1 MHVLFNKRSQSEQ
14 QCLAA
19 AVDGWRAEIGV
30 LSLPLSTRFPPP
42 RTEAGSGTACRC
54 SQLPLN
60 PAGWKQW
67 CLSLRT
73 QEDTASKLQL
83 LREPHDGFTDLGFSH
98 PGIHFIGERCSN
110 NENGLIFIQEKA
122 KEEDREKLG
131 EKEETI
137 PPDYR
142 LEEAKVNRPGSFFLT
157 YFHSYWISC
166 TWRRDMGTDLGYK
179 SRVS

>member
-1 MHVLFNKRSQSEQ
+1 MKQSER
-14 QCLAA
+14 QCLGV
-19 AVDGWRAEIGV
+19 AVGGRRTEIGL
-30 LSLPLSTRFPPP
+30 LSLMLSTRFPLP
-42 RTEAGSGTACRC
+42 RTKAGSGTACRS

-67 CLSLRT
+67 SLSLLT
-73 QEDTASKLQL
+73 QEDTASKIQL
-83 LREPHDGFTDLGFSH
+83 LWEPHSGVTDLGFSH
-98 PGIHFIGERCSN
+98 SGIHFIRERGTN
-110 NENGLIFIQEKA
+110 TENGLIFIQEKA

-157 YFHSYWISC
+157 HFHSYWISY
-166 TWRRDMGTDLGYK
+166 T
-179 SRVS
+179 